1 MNLLSRFFCS
11 QGRENE
17 TSFSRDR
24 KGKHLVGLSQEGH
37 GLLEDNLRVHLL
49 KDKDKSQILVKT
61 QGRLGRVK
69 KIEIRGDAESIDL
82 AAQIQTL
89 FLTRA
94 FVHGTLCPGHSKKLD
109 VALPLYLKNMNNLLY
124 GISQDVFCGL
134 LFPLDFK

>member
-1 MNLLSRFFCS
+1 MLDKINESSLQVFCS

-82 AAQIQTL
+82 AAQIQTPIL
-89 FLTRA
+89 NKSICA
-94 FVHGTLCPGHSKKLD
+94 WHP
-109 VALPLYLKNMNNLLY
+109 LPW
-124 GISQDVFCGL
+124 SQ
-134 LFPLDFK
+134 